1 MSKFFVG
8 QRVRII
14 GCKPVD
20 GRSLIGMETVITGD
34 EHDAW
39 RLAVD
44 WPSTPGVRVAALK
57 ETAHRYLSPILPDG
71 HRPSEYTFHEL
82 MDRCREGIAA

>member
-14 GCKPVD
+14 DCRPAS

-34 EHDAW
+34 ERGCW
-39 RLAVD
+39 LLAVD
-44 WPSTPGVRVAALK
+44 WPSTPGVRARVWK
-57 ETAHRYLSPILPDG
+57 EDAPDYLSPILPDG